1 MSQPRTGA
9 ITAVAAPQYAWR
21 SGYLLLAFTA
31 LAWGINFPILKIG
44 LEYSPPLLYTTLR
57 MILGTLTMFLI
68 ARAMGIL
75 KFPHRSDVP
84 VVFSVG
90 LLQNMAFIT
99 LVTVGMQ
106 YMPAGRAAILA
117 YTSPIWVVPAAAL
130 FLGERFT
137 LPRAIGTG
145 LGLAGLMAIFN
156 PLAISWQEPGVVTGG
171 LLIVGA
177 TLVWTAGLVHVRLH
191 KWHGDVLS
199 LIPWQLLS
207 SVVFLVPLAL
217 IMENPS
223 QIRWE
228 PDFLWNIFFSGAIAS
243 GLCVAAQVGAIRSL
257 PAVSLS
263 LNSAAVPAVG
273 LISAIFILG
282 EYPGLWDALG
292 FLLIAAGILVVG
304 LSDRRQALAQRR
316 RLAALQK
323 R

>member
-1 MSQPRTGA
+1 
-9 ITAVAAPQYAWR
+9 
-21 SGYLLLAFTA
+21 
-31 LAWGINFPILKIG
+31 
-44 LEYSPPLLYTTLR
+44 
-57 MILGTLTMFLI
+57 
-68 ARAMGIL
+68 
-75 KFPHRSDVP
+75 
-84 VVFSVG
+84 
-90 LLQNMAFIT
+90 
-99 LVTVGMQ
+99 
-106 YMPAGRAAILA
+106 
-117 YTSPIWVVPAAAL
+117 
-130 FLGERFT
+130 
-137 LPRAIGTG
+137 
-145 LGLAGLMAIFN
+145 MAIFN

-191 KWHGDVLS
+191 QWHGDVLS

-217 IMENPS
+217 IMESPS

-304 LSDRRQALAQRR
+304 LSDRRQALAQKK

>member
-1 MSQPRTGA
+1 MGQ
-9 ITAVAAPQYAWR
+9 TAGKRAVPEPQYAWR
-21 SGYLLLAFTA
+21 AGYLLLAFTA
-31 LAWGINFPILKIG
+31 IAWGINFPVMKIG
-44 LEYSPPLLYTTLR
+44 LEYSSPLLYTTLR
-57 MILGTLTMFLI
+57 MALGTLTMFVI
-68 ARAMGIL
+68 ARAMGVL
-75 KFPHRSDVP
+75 RLPHRADAP

-90 LLQNMAFIT
+90 LLQNLSFIT

-106 YMPAGRAAILA
+106 YLPAGRAAILA

-156 PLAISWQEPGVVTGG
+156 PFGVSWQQPGALLGGG
-171 LLIVGA
+171 LILLA

-191 KWHGDVLS
+191 KWHGDVMS

-207 SVVFLVPLAL
+207 SVVFLIPLAL
-217 IMENPS
+217 MLESPAD
-223 QIRWE
+223 IRWQPE
-228 PDFLWNIFFSGAIAS
+228 FLWNILFSGTIAS

-282 EYPGLWDALG
+282 EYPGPWDTLG
-292 FLLIAAGILVVG
+292 FVLIAGGILVVG
-304 LSDRRQALAQRR
+304 LSDRRQAMAQRR
-316 RLAALQK
+316 RLAALAK
-323 R
+323 AG